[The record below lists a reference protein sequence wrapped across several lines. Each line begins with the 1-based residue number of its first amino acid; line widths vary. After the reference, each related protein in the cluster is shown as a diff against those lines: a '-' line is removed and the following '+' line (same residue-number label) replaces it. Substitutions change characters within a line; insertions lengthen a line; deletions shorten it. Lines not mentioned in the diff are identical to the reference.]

1 MAMNPLPSSVFADA
15 ASNYDFEQL
24 AAIYNEARTDY
35 IVPMPMNAP
44 RMEAY
49 IREHDID
56 LDASVVLLNPSNEP
70 IGVGMLGVRDRRGWI
85 TRLGVLP
92 NCRGYKGGEFM
103 MRRLIEH
110 GQMRGVKWIQ
120 LEVIEGNEPA
130 HRLFLKLGFA
140 PTRELLVI
148 RRPPGMPRADLPYPD
163 ARMTVLTPDEVMG
176 CLAHRPPGASWIEE
190 TPSLLKAGKLKGL
203 HVELPTGQGG
213 WLVYQASLFQLAHF
227 VLNLPDDSAEEAAYA
242 LLYALHQQHPKQ
254 DTKVENIPTGDI
266 PWHIFQALGYVEAF
280 RRIEMVLTIP

>member
-1 MAMNPLPSSVFADA
+1 MAINPLPSIALA
-15 ASNYDFEQL
+15 IPASEYNFEQL

-49 IREHDID
+49 VYEHDID
-56 LDASVVLLNPSNEP
+56 LDASVVLLNESQEP

-85 TRLGVLP
+85 SRLGVLP
-92 NCRGYKGGEFM
+92 ACRGYKGGEFI

-110 GQMRGVKWIQ
+110 AQMHGIRWIQ
-120 LEVIEGNEPA
+120 LEVIQGNEPA
-130 HRLFLKLGFA
+130 CRLFLKLGFQ
-140 PTRELLVI
+140 PTRELLIV
-148 RRPPGMPRADLPYPD
+148 RRPPGLPHADLPQPD
-163 ARMTVLTPDEVMG
+163 AHITALTPDQVMD

-203 HVELPTGQGG
+203 YAELPTGQGG

-227 VLNLPDDSAEEAAYA
+227 VLNLPDDGAEEALYA
-242 LLYALHQQHPKQ
+242 LLYTLHQQNPKQ
-254 DTKVENIPTGDI
+254 DTKVENIPAHDI
-266 PWHIFQALGYVEAF
+266 PWRIFQALGYVEAF
-280 RRIEMVLTIP
+280 RRIEMVLQLT

>member
-1 MAMNPLPSSVFADA
+1 MAMHPLPSSVFASA
-15 ASNYDFEQL
+15 ASEYDFEQL
-24 AAIYNEARTDY
+24 AAIYNAARTDY

-56 LDASVVLLNPSNEP
+56 LDASIVLLNPSREP

-92 NCRGYKGGEFM
+92 ACRGYKGGEFI

-110 GQMRGVKWIQ
+110 AQMRGVRWIQ

-130 HRLFLKLGFA
+130 HRLFLKLGFE
-140 PTRELLVI
+140 PTRELLII
-148 RRPPGMPRADLPYPD
+148 RRPPGMPRIDLPQPD
-163 ARMTVLTPDEVMG
+163 ALVTALTPEEVMD
-176 CLAHRPPGASWIEE
+176 CLVHRPPGASWIEE

-203 HVELPTGQGG
+203 GVRLPTGQGG
-213 WLVYQASLFQLAHF
+213 WLVYQASLFQLVHF
-227 VLNLPDDSAEEAAYA
+227 VLNLPDDGAEEAAYA

-280 RRIEMVLTIP
+280 RRIEMVLTGL